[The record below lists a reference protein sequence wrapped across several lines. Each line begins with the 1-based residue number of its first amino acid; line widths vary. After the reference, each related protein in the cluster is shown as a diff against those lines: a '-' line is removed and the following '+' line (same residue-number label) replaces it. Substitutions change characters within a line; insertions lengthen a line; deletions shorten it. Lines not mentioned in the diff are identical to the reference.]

1 MKKELAKKYN
11 HLEVEKDRYQWWM
24 KQGLFKADVTSS
36 KPAFSMILPPP
47 NVTGKLHLGH
57 AWDGSIQDALIR
69 FKKLSGYETLYVP
82 AMDHAGIATQTKVEA
97 RLREQGQD
105 RFELGRE
112 KFLEAT
118 WSWKDEYAQ
127 IIRSQWAKLGLSL
140 DYDREKFTLDPEI
153 NELVNYVFVTLYREG
168 LIYKGKQ
175 IVNWDPIQET
185 AISNVE
191 VIYKTVPGK
200 MYYFRYLL
208 EGSQD
213 YLVVATTRPETMFG
227 DQALVVNPQDKRYEK
242 YVGQKAINPVNG
254 AFLPIIADDYVL
266 MDFGTGV
273 MKVTPAHDINDFEIG
288 KRHHLA
294 MPIVLDKSGTVNEF
308 GGQKYQGLD
317 RFVAREKIISETK
330 QSQLLEK
337 IEEIQHEVGFSER
350 SDAVVEPYLSTQWFV
365 KMQPLA
371 QKVLALQAGDDKIN
385 FYPERFNEV
394 LETWMNE
401 VHDWTISRQLWW
413 GHQIPVW
420 YHRQTG
426 EVYVDMVP
434 PVDIQN
440 WEQDPDVLDTWFSS
454 GLWPFAALDWKPTG
468 QEQSPWFEKFYPNSV
483 LVTGYDIIFFWVAR
497 MVFDALEIV
506 GQKPFDD
513 VLVHG
518 LIRDE
523 QGRKM
528 SKSLGN
534 GIDPMDVIAQYGAD
548 SLRFFLLTNSA
559 PGQDVKYSEA
569 KIRDAWNFINKLWNA
584 SRYVLMNLGDDFVP
598 WIAFDQ
604 ELKKVETQLSD
615 VDKWILSE
623 LSEVETKVNDFINR
637 YELGIAGR
645 ELYQFVWTKFC
656 SWYLELIKV
665 NLRDGNVATQAISRQ
680 VMFYVLKEILLLLHP
695 FIPFMTEA
703 VYQELNLKTSIM
715 EETFKSLNFSYET
728 LYLEPLMAIIKTM
741 REFRLTNQL
750 KRDFPLE
757 IKLTGLD
764 SLTTLAVQK
773 NFEKMNRFLND
784 FVNTKIVGVNE
795 PQDIN
800 LTTLAVDNF
809 FVEVTTT
816 LIVDNEAELKKLTD
830 QLNALEQELQRSHK
844 ILNNQNFLKKAAPE
858 KVASEQAK
866 MKNYQVQYDLIQ
878 QQIANLKK

>member
-11 HLEVEKDRYQWWM
+11 HLAVEKDRYNWWVN
-24 KQGLFKADVTSS
+24 QGFFKANVESS

-57 AWDGSIQDALIR
+57 AWDGSLQDALIR
-69 FKKLSGYETLYVP
+69 FKKLSGFETLYVP

-153 NELVNYVFVTLYREG
+153 NDLVNYVFVTLYREG

-191 VIYKTVPGK
+191 VIYKQVAGK
-200 MYYFRYLL
+200 MYYFRYQL
-208 EGSQD
+208 ENREEV
-213 YLVVATTRPETMFG
+213 LIVATTRPETMFG
-227 DQALVVNPQDKRYEK
+227 DQALVVNPQDERYQK

-254 AFLPIIADDYVL
+254 ELLPIIADDYVL

-288 KRHHLA
+288 KRHQLA
-294 MPIVLDKSGTVNEF
+294 MPIVLDKSGVVNEF
-308 GGQKYQGLD
+308 GGPDYQGLD
-317 RFVAREKIISETK
+317 RFAAREKIVSEAK
-330 QSQLLEK
+330 KNQLLEK
-337 IEEIQHEVGFSER
+337 IEDIQHEVGFSER

-371 QKVLALQAGDDKIN
+371 QKVLALQASDDKIN

-394 LETWMNE
+394 LESWMNE

-420 YHRQTG
+420 YHKQTG
-426 EVYVDMVP
+426 EVYVDVTP
-434 PVDIQN
+434 PTDSQN

-454 GLWPFAALDWKPTG
+454 GLWPFAALDWNPNGET
-468 QEQSPWFEKFYPNSV
+468 QSPWFEKFYPNSV

-584 SRYVLMNLGDDFVP
+584 SRYVLMNLGDDFIP
-598 WIAFDQ
+598 WTDFGV
-604 ELKKVETQLSD
+604 ELQKVEAQLSD
-615 VDKWILSE
+615 VDKWILTE
-623 LSEVETKVNDFINR
+623 LSEVEKKVNEFFNR

-665 NLRDGNVATQAISRQ
+665 NFRDGDVDSQNISRQ

-715 EETFKSLNFSYET
+715 EESYHPIEFNYET
-728 LYLEPLMAIIKTM
+728 HYLEPLMAIIKTM

-750 KRDFPLE
+750 KRDFALE

-764 SLTTLAVQK
+764 ETTSTLVQ
-773 NFEKMNRFLND
+773 NNLVKMNRFLTD
-784 FVNTKIVGVNE
+784 FVKTTIVGVNE
-795 PQDIN
+795 TQDLN
-800 LTTLAVDNF
+800 LIHLPVDNF
-809 FVEVTTT
+809 FVEVVTS
-816 LIVDNEAELKKLTD
+816 LIVDSAAELKKLEA
-830 QLNALEQELQRSHK
+830 QLVDLEKELQRSNK
-844 ILNNQNFLKKAAPE
+844 ILNNQNFLAKAAPE
-858 KVASEQAK
+858 KVASEQEK
-866 MKNYQVQYDLIQ
+866 LKNYQVQYDLLQ
-878 QQIANLKK
+878 QQITNLKK